1 LFNIMSEVMRDLI
14 RKRKSIVLF
23 SDKPVEK
30 EKLELIF
37 DSARWA
43 PSSFN
48 EQPWRF
54 LYAEKENENE
64 FMKFAS
70 AIDDHNRTWAS
81 KAPVLILSIA
91 RTNLSHND
99 RENKYAFYD
108 VGQAVATLA
117 LQATDLGL
125 YPRQMAGFHPEVA
138 REELSIPDGF
148 EPVSMIALGY
158 PGEVDENTD
167 ERLAWKQN
175 HKRTRKPL
183 SEIVKE
189 GTWNRSMK

>member
-1 LFNIMSEVMRDLI
+1 MSDYFKELV

-23 SDKPVEK
+23 SDKPVER
-30 EKLELIF
+30 EKLNSLFE
-37 DSARWA
+37 SARWA

-54 LYAEKENENE
+54 LYAEKENEYE
-64 FMKFAS
+64 FKNFVS
-70 AIDDHNRTWAS
+70 AINDHNRKWAS

-91 RTNLSHND
+91 KTNLSHID
-99 RENKYAFYD
+99 HQNKYAFYD
-108 VGQAVATLA
+108 VGQAVAMLA

-125 YPRQMAGFHPEVA
+125 YLRQMAGFHPEIA
-138 REELSIPDGF
+138 RQNLSIPDGY

-158 PGEVDENTD
+158 PGEVSEDTD

-183 SEIVKE
+183 SEIVKS
-189 GTWNRSMK
+189 GSWN